1 MNKYPE
7 KTCSIERLVSH
18 PKLVEATLAGQKTEQ
33 RRDGVYAYPNEEF
46 ELNGITFIVT
56 ALKQQKL
63 GEMTDADAQAEGYPS
78 MDMYKGLI
86 LKMHKGMDWNDEALV
101 WVHCFKRKA

>member
-7 KTCSIERLVSH
+7 KTCNIERLVSH
-18 PKLVEATLAGQKTEQ
+18 PKLVEAALSGQKTEQ
-33 RRDGVYAYPNEEF
+33 RRDGVYAYPDEEF
-46 ELNGITFIVT
+46 VLDGVTFIVT

-86 LKMHKGMDWNDEALV
+86 LKMHKGMDWDEEALV
-101 WVHCFKRKA
+101 WVHCFKRKD

>member
-33 RRDGVYAYPNEEF
+33 RRDGVYAYPDEEF
-46 ELNGITFIVT
+46 VLNDVTFIVT

-86 LKMHKGMDWNDEALV
+86 LKMHKGMDWDEEALV
-101 WVHCFKRKA
+101 WVHCFKRKT